1 MRLNN
6 HFILHS
12 VESIRQPNNRS
23 DAIIGASVIVE
34 KWDPD
39 REIALVVKDSLTNSV
54 CKRAKPF
61 HVAGVDW

>member
-12 VESIRQPNNRS
+12 VESIRHTNNRS
-23 DAIIGASVIVE
+23 DTIIGARVIIE

-39 REIALVVKDSLTNSV
+39 REIALVVKDSLTNGV
-54 CKRAKPF
+54 YKRAKRS

>member
-12 VESIRQPNNRS
+12 VEPIRPANNRS
-23 DAIIGASVIVE
+23 DAIVGARVIVE

-39 REIALVVKDSLTNSV
+39 REIALVVKDSLKNGV
-54 CKRAKPF
+54 YKWAKRF
-61 HVAGVDW
+61 HVADVDW

>member
-12 VESIRQPNNRS
+12 VESIRQINNRS
-23 DAIIGASVIVE
+23 VTIVDARVIVE

-39 REIALVVKDSLTNSV
+39 REIALVVKDSLTNDV
-54 CKRAKPF
+54 YKRAKRF

>member
-39 REIALVVKDSLTNSV
+39 REIALVVKDSLTNSA
-54 CKRAKPF
+54 CKRAKRF